1 MRTRKIIGRD
11 LPGGAYIEIEAEF
24 RTGGDLS
31 PGFAISGSIW
41 ERRGTWSGRARK
53 RNGRDIDAGG
63 QVTEEI
69 LAVAPELAPIV
80 KAHLSDPSGVP
91 MHAVANGWYFY
102 SGKAAAYERKMIAE
116 GKDYGYGRMLETSD
130 RERAAR
136 SLNIPAADL
145 PEGLDE
151 AGFKEFADS
160 LAGVWAQQ
168 AADARQAL
176 DAMEDGDGVEDA
188 LGE

>member
-1 MRTRKIIGRD
+1 MTTKTIGRD
-11 LPGGAYIEIEAEF
+11 LPNGAYIEIEAEF

-41 ERRGTWSGRARK
+41 EKRGTWDGRARK
-53 RNGRDIDAGG
+53 RKGLDSDAGG

-69 LAVAPELAPIV
+69 LAVAPELGPIV

-102 SGKAAAYERKMIAE
+102 SGKAAAYERQKVAE
-116 GKDYGYGRMLETSD
+116 GKDYGYSRMLEESD
-130 RERAAR
+130 HERAAR
-136 SLNIPAADL
+136 ALNIPAGDL

-160 LAGVWAQQ
+160 LAGVWARQ
-168 AADARQAL
+168 AADARAAL
-176 DAMEDGDGVEDA
+176 DAMKDGDGVEGA
-188 LGE
+188 